1 MKIMVYYG
9 YSVEAALTSGAFS
22 LYIVLN
28 PDFKDYAFFRPKNI
42 LSHLN
47 KIKSLLNIGAPILI
61 GNAIERGAIVATGA
75 LAGRVGVAEQAAY
88 STTMQFV
95 LFAFLLQSAFG
106 QSTCQEMSRLIG
118 DKAYQSAA
126 TIGLSGIL
134 TAAACAIPMPLLF
147 SIKPTYLMSLLG
159 QDTAGTEDTLKYLIP
174 IMSVCVLFDAAR
186 YGILKQLQNNL
197 DDGKTSTAIAS
208 IGLIGGVLLSWGLG
222 LNTSLGIYGVTLGYM
237 ISLIATTAC
246 LFTRW
251 YPRMKPET
259 IEAQQVA
266 TVERNRFFQYGSI
279 DEEENDRDQHI
290 PLPSSLNEV

>member
-1 MKIMVYYG
+1 
-9 YSVEAALTSGAFS
+9 
-22 LYIVLN
+22 
-28 PDFKDYAFFRPKNI
+28 
-42 LSHLN
+42 
-47 KIKSLLNIGAPILI
+47 
-61 GNAIERGAIVATGA
+61 
-75 LAGRVGVAEQAAY
+75 
-88 STTMQFV
+88 
-95 LFAFLLQSAFG
+95 
-106 QSTCQEMSRLIG
+106 
-118 DKAYQSAA
+118 
-126 TIGLSGIL
+126 
-134 TAAACAIPMPLLF
+134 MPLLF

-159 QDTAGTEDTLKYLIP
+159 QDTAETEDILKYLIP

-222 LNTSLGIYGVTLGYM
+222 LNTSLGIYGVALGYM

-279 DEEENDRDQHI
+279 DEEENDRNQHI